1 MYSSFR
7 RIIKCVGFK
16 PIRCA
21 IYLNITSSFKLFN
34 EFDYLFLSD
43 VLLFESIKLFSFQ
56 KKKKKGT

>member
-1 MYSSFR
+1 MYYSFH

-21 IYLNITSSFKLFN
+21 IYLNITSSFRLFN

-43 VLLFESIKLFSFQ
+43 ILLFESIKLFSFQ
-56 KKKKKGT
+56 